1 MEDLDY
7 RNGTY
12 YTVFKNLSESIILKH
27 CDWIE
32 LGIFEFLR
40 QNSNILAGKLKS
52 YQFVYNL
59 ICSNLILKH
68 CVLVYYPGA

>member
-12 YTVFKNLSESIILKH
+12 YTVFKNLSENIILKH

-52 YQFVYNL
+52 NF
-59 ICSNLILKH
+59 IWTWS
-68 CVLVYYPGA
+68 YYDNVVM